1 MMDALAGRFER
12 NRPHLRSVAYR
23 ILGSLDDADDAVQES
38 WLRLS
43 RQGVDGVDSL
53 DAWLTRVV
61 ARICIDMLRTRRSK
75 REEPLEPTIPDFI
88 VSREADPEA
97 TAIRADQFGL
107 AATIVLDALTPSERL
122 AFVLHD
128 MFAVP
133 FEEIAPIVNRTPLA
147 ARQLASRARRRVQ
160 GAVPV
165 AASFAAQ
172 RAVVDAFAAAARE
185 GDVAGIVAVL
195 DPGVLLRADRAPAL
209 HGIRGAG
216 TVASQAAGF
225 SRIVSTMERVIVNGS
240 PGILSWLPSGEPL
253 SVTGF
258 VVERGRI
265 REMYI
270 ISQPLRLRRILAA

>member
-1 MMDALAGRFER
+1 MMDALAGRFEQ

-23 ILGSLDDADDAVQES
+23 ILGSLDDADDAVQET

-43 RQGVDGVDSL
+43 RQGVDNVDSI
-53 DAWLTRVV
+53 DGWLTRVV

-88 VSREADPEA
+88 VSREVGPEA
-97 TAIRADQFGL
+97 TAIQADLFSL

-133 FEEIAPIVNRTPLA
+133 FEEIAPIVDRTPLA

-160 GAVPV
+160 GTAPA
-165 AASFAAQ
+165 AASFAAR

-195 DPGVLLRADRAPAL
+195 DPEVLLRADRAPAL
-209 HGIRGAG
+209 HGIRGAA

-225 SRIVSTMERVIVNGS
+225 SRIVSTMEPVIVNGS

-270 ISQPLRLRRILAA
+270 VSQPASLRRILAR